1 MKYLVEVKGR
11 QIIVTQ
17 SQLQKLGKVKI
28 IKKIKEKPDIVIK

>member
-1 MKYLVEVKGR
+1 MKYLVEVKGK
-11 QIIVTQ
+11 QMIVTQ

>member
-11 QIIVTQ
+11 QMIVTQ